1 MSSTHQE
8 KGFQR
13 LIADH
18 LESHGWLRSN
28 NSVGYDVERALFPE
42 DLLGWLEETEPENF
56 AKIVPPSADEASKE
70 RGRRRILDRVAKQ
83 LSTDESQGGGTLK
96 TLRGK
101 LRLPGARDFALMQ
114 FPPADDRNPTLVQKY
129 RLNRLRVVR
138 EVRYSTRT
146 GASLDF
152 VLFVNGL
159 PVATIELKTEM
170 TQALEAAKQ
179 QYKKDRSPK
188 GEPLLTVGRGA
199 LVHFAV
205 SEAEVAMTTRLE
217 GNATTFLPFNRGHNN
232 GEGNPSIPGKAPTSY
247 FWEEILAPDTW
258 LNILTKFIYINHE
271 RRTDPTTGEVT
282 EKSQVRFPRY
292 HQWRAVTNVTQAARE
307 EGPGHKYLI
316 QHSAGSGK
324 TDSIAWTAHRL
335 ASLHTKAGEK
345 VFDNVLVIS
354 DRQVL
359 DDQLQDAVNQ
369 LTTTTGTFKPITRG
383 SEGSKTDQVLE
394 ALAAETPIIGLTL
407 QTFPYALKRVQD
419 EGGRIAGRRFA
430 VIADEAHSSQTGD
443 AASSLKELLYTQ
455 GDDAESEDSD
465 DAGVDQDVLNRMAA
479 QVDAEGRISFF
490 AFTATPKGKTME
502 MFGRRDHTGELTPF
516 DLYPMKQAIE
526 EGFILDVLQNYTS
539 YEVAARIAQRAGGER
554 PPRGHEGEEIDLR
567 RGAKALI
574 AHVELHPTNVASK
587 VHEIIEHYQRVVRP
601 ELGGKAKAMVVTG
614 SRAAAVQYHRAF
626 EREVERR
633 QLDLQSLVAFSGDVP
648 DPDVKVLN
656 EADRPTVTEASANP
670 ALHGRDLAKVFDQDG
685 QHVLIVANKYQTGF
699 DQPLLVAM
707 YVDKKLSGISA
718 VQTLSRLNRRASGKN
733 NTYVLDF
740 VNEPDQILAAFREYY
755 EDAQVE
761 TESDPE
767 LIGDLR
773 TKLENE
779 NIFTQSEVDLFWREW
794 RSKTD
799 RHNAVYA
806 SLAPAKERFAHRWD
820 QAIREEDTSTIERL
834 VEFRATL
841 TQYPK
846 AYSFFSQILDY
857 GDPTYEKLS
866 PFSGLLARLLKDFT
880 EDETNPAEVDISDVV
895 LTHYKLEKIREETL
909 DLTTGEPQGLQ
920 GLTEAGMNRASEKE
934 RAAMD
939 AVIEKVNQYLGDLA
953 ATDEYKVGSLRLLA
967 NQIAGDSTL
976 QQQYRNNSTQDFLY
990 SPTLVDVSEDALWSH
1005 ETQTDEIIKRLR
1017 DLPDAE
1023 RVRLLVD
1030 VGLLDALE
1038 DATQAG

>member
-8 KGFQR
+8 KGFQQ

-18 LESHGWLRSN
+18 LESQGWLRSD
-28 NSVGYDVERALFPE
+28 NSAGYDVERALYPE
-42 DLLGWLEETEPENF
+42 DLLGWLEDSDPENF
-56 AKIVPPSADEASKE
+56 ARIVPPEGDEASRE
-70 RGRRRILDRVAKQ
+70 RGRRRVLDRVVKQ

-101 LRLPGARDFALMQ
+101 LRLPGARDFALLQ
-114 FPPADDRNPTLVQKY
+114 FPPADDRNPALVEKY

-138 EVRYSTRT
+138 EVRYSSRS

-152 VLFVNGL
+152 ALFVNGL

-179 QYKKDRSPK
+179 QYKKDRHPK
-188 GEPLLTVGRGA
+188 GEPLLTAGRGA

-205 SEAEVAMTTRLE
+205 SEEEVAMTTRLE
-217 GNATTFLPFNRGHNN
+217 GKSTTFLPFNRGHSN
-232 GEGNPSIPGKAPTSY
+232 GEGNPPIPGKAPTAY

-258 LNILTKFIYINHE
+258 LNILSKFIYINHE

-292 HQWRAVTNVTQAARE
+292 HQWRAVTNLTEAARD
-307 EGPGHKYLI
+307 EGPGQKYLI

-335 ASLHTKAGEK
+335 ASLHTPDGTK

-359 DDQLQDAVNQ
+359 DRQLQDAVNQ
-369 LTTTTGTFKPITRG
+369 LTTTTGTFQPITTG

-394 ALAAETPIIGLTL
+394 ALAADTPIIGLTL

-430 VIADEAHSSQTGD
+430 VIADEAHSSQTGE
-443 AASSLKELLYTQ
+443 AASSLKELLYTSSDDTESDSES
-455 GDDAESEDSD
+455 GDSEDV
-465 DAGVDQDVLNRMAA
+465 GVDQDVLNRMAA

-490 AFTATPKGKTME
+490 AFTATPKAKTLE
-502 MFGRRDHTGELTPF
+502 MFGRRDQTGELRPF
-516 DLYPMKQAIE
+516 DLYSMKQAIE
-526 EGFILDVLQNYTS
+526 EGFILDVLQNYTT
-539 YEVAARIAQRAGGER
+539 YEVAARIAQRAEDKTTGQEV
-554 PPRGHEGEEIDLR
+554 DLR
-567 RGAKALI
+567 RGARALI

-633 QLDLQSLVAFSGDVP
+633 QLDLHSLVAFSGQVP
-648 DPDVKVLN
+648 DPDVEVLR
-656 EADRPTVTEASANP
+656 EATRPPVTEASANP
-670 ALHGRDLAKVFDQDG
+670 GLRGRDLASVFAQDG

-718 VQTLSRLNRRASGKN
+718 VQTLSRLNRRAPGKT

-740 VNEPDQILAAFREYY
+740 VNEPEQILAAFREYY
-755 EDAQVE
+755 EDAQIE
-761 TESDPE
+761 TESDPD
-767 LIGDLR
+767 LISDLR

-799 RHNAVYA
+799 RQNAVYD
-806 SLAPAKERFAHRWD
+806 SLRPAKERFAHRWD
-820 QAIREEDTSTIERL
+820 QAVREEDTTAMERL
-834 VEFRATL
+834 IEFRSTL
-841 TQYPK
+841 VQYPK
-846 AYSFFSQILDY
+846 AYAFLSQILDY
-857 GDPTYEKLS
+857 QDPTYEKLS
-866 PFSGLLARLLKDFT
+866 PFSALLARLLKDFT
-880 EDETNPAEVDISDVV
+880 QEETDPAAVDISDVV
-895 LTHYKLEKIREETL
+895 LTHYKLEKIRDEALEL
-909 DLTTGEPQGLQ
+909 STGEPEGLT

-939 AVIEKVNQYLGDLA
+939 AVIEKVNHYLGDLEA
-953 ATDEYKVGSLRLLA
+953 SDEYKVGSLRLLA
-967 NQIAGDSTL
+967 SQVAADSTL
-976 QQQYRNNSTQDFLY
+976 QQQYRNNSTEDFLY
-990 SPTLVDVSEDALWSH
+990 SPTLVEVSEDALWSH
-1005 ETQTDEIIKRLR
+1005 ETQTDEITKRLR
-1017 DLPDAE
+1017 ELSDTE
-1023 RVRLLVD
+1023 RLRLLVD
-1030 VGLLDALE
+1030 AGLLDALE
-1038 DATQAG
+1038 RASHVG